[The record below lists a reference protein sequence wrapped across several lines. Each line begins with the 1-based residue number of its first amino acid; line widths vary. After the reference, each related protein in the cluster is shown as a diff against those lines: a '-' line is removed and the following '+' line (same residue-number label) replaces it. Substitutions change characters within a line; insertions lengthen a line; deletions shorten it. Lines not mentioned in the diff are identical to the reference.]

1 MACCSLLC
9 VRFLYAR
16 TYYIYSHR
24 LISCIK
30 YHTIYIFAFQRYS
43 LTLLVREINHFFVI
57 LTLKSKLFYLWRTL
71 QFSSARCY
79 LADIERPKFSKNE
92 ECYNGIEL
100 TNNTVKDK
108 NYGLVNFEAIGIT
121 DNSGGPITVV
131 SSPPGYELGR
141 SYQIGITKMNQPLAI
156 TFHATD
162 ASGNSEQCRF
172 RIQIK
177 GKSLTSI
184 C

>member
-1 MACCSLLC
+1 M
-9 VRFLYAR
+9 
-16 TYYIYSHR
+16 
-24 LISCIK
+24 K
-30 YHTIYIFAFQRYS
+30 
-43 LTLLVREINHFFVI
+43 
-57 LTLKSKLFYLWRTL
+57 KL
-71 QFSSARCY
+71 SSDLCY
-79 LADIERPKFSKNE
+79 LADIERPKFSKNN

-100 TNNTVKDK
+100 ENSTVTDK
-108 NYGLVNFEAIGIT
+108 NYGLINFEAIGVT
-121 DNSGGPITVV
+121 DNSGGPITIV

-177 GKSLTSI
+177 GKAFAGI
-184 C
+184 CLSDLSVKCLITDLSGTILL